1 MRCPPAND
9 SGGHQRP
16 SEVIRGHQRSS
27 AHLPT
32 IQEVIRGHQRPPEAI
47 TEGEA
52 HLVKGLLRLKDP
64 HLVRQLVAVAALAA
78 CELERVCAKL

>member
-1 MRCPPAND
+1 MPTCQRFR
-9 SGGHQRP
+9 GHQRP

-52 HLVKGLLRLKDP
+52 HLVKGLLRLEDP